1 MRYPQ
6 ECFDFTIFFDVLPTR
21 PPAARMLLRFCL
33 SAFLLFPLA
42 VQAQPSVPPLTG
54 RVVDRAE
61 VLSPSTEQT
70 LTEQLA
76 THERA
81 TSNQIVVLTVPSLEG
96 ESVERVALDVF
107 NTWGLGQADLDNGV
121 LVLIAR
127 DDREMRIEVGYGLE
141 GTLTDSRA
149 GRIIRSEFVPAFRN
163 GNYDAGTLAGVSAVI
178 GTIEG
183 TYEPEDVASED
194 QPPWVFRLLFG
205 LFFGGMPLLVFA
217 PSFFLAGRVG
227 GLVFIS
233 VFVIVGGGFLL
244 FSFWGALVVAAGYVL
259 VLLVAEW
266 RFRQLP
272 NWERIREEVAKAL
285 DENKGRKVKVNLGGF
300 TYTAGGI
307 TSGGGSGGSSGG
319 GFSSGGGGFSGGGG
333 SSGGGGASGSW

>member
-1 MRYPQ
+1 MPSLSRLA
-6 ECFDFTIFFDVLPTR
+6 TLLLIL
-21 PPAARMLLRFCL
+21 AA
-33 SAFLLFPLA
+33 AA
-42 VQAQPSVPPLTG
+42 AQAQPAVPPLTG
-54 RVVDRAE
+54 RVVDRAD
-61 VLSPSTEQT
+61 VLSPSTEQA
-70 LTEQLA
+70 LADQLA
-76 THERA
+76 AHERA
-81 TSNQIVVLTVPSLEG
+81 TSNQVVVLTIPSLEG

-107 NTWGLGQADLDNGV
+107 NTWGLGQADRDNGV

-163 GNYDAGTLAGVSAVI
+163 GNYDAGTLAGVSAVV

-183 TYEPEDVASED
+183 TYVPRPETAAADSNR
-194 QPPWVFRLLFG
+194 PPWVFRIFFG
-205 LFFGGMPLLVFA
+205 LFFGGMPLLAFA
-217 PSFFLAGRVG
+217 PSFLLAGRVG

-244 FSFWGALVVAAGYVL
+244 FSFWGALAVAVGYVVL
-259 VLLVAEW
+259 LLVAEW

-272 NWERIREEVAKAL
+272 DWREIREEVAEAL
-285 DENKGRKVKVNLGGF
+285 DENKGRRVKVDLGGF
-300 TYTAGGI
+300 TFTAGGI
-307 TSGGGSGGSSGG
+307 TSGGGSGGSG